1 MKRTLLVSLIF
12 IAVLGAIFSFLA
24 FRGIISPRDQS
35 SSAVG
40 SQPHE
45 PAPDFALETLAGTVL
60 RLSDLRG
67 RKIILNFWASWC
79 TPCRVEMPD
88 FERVHQEYGDR
99 LAILGINIR
108 EDRQTIERFLSS
120 VTVSYPILLDPH
132 GAVVRA
138 YRVLAQP
145 ATYWLDEQ
153 GRIVE
158 RKFGAYT
165 RAELEERVREFARPS
180 LTAPPTDIATTSS
193 AEPALKRGN
202 LFEKYFSQ
210 YDLESLQIEGDP
222 SQVAYVADLD
232 LSLLGLGCPSRDC
245 IPSIDQ
251 PQFET
256 PTEANSWLKPTDLV
270 ASVTYNG
277 VTKAYPVKILNWHE
291 IVNDDF
297 NGVPLAV
304 TYCPLCHSS
313 LVFIRPTIAGRILEF
328 GVSGRLYKSD
338 LVMYDR
344 QTGSFWSQI
353 EGRAI
358 IGPLAGKR
366 LEYVPAEMM
375 TWQKWQELYSVA
387 WVLARPTLQTAVG
400 GQPNRSQLQEPQASW
415 RGRRPQIVD
424 PSGATLSQD
433 FLRDYDFDPYS
444 WYKADNTNTF
454 GTPFADERLPAKTT
468 IWGIELNGAAKAYV
482 PESVATWGALNDELG
497 GRPILVLWDP
507 QRQVVKFFARRL
519 SDRTLTFNRRDG
531 QIIDAETQSVW
542 NTDGQAESGPLEG
555 TQLRQLP
562 GISAF
567 WFAWLAFHLKTELYH

>member
-1 MKRTLLVSLIF
+1 MKRVLLVSLIF

-24 FRGIISPRDQS
+24 FRGLISPRDQS

-45 PAPDFALETLAGTVL
+45 PAPDFALETLDGTVL

-67 RKIILNFWASWC
+67 RKVILNFWASWC
-79 TPCRVEMPD
+79 APCRIEMPD

-99 LAILGINIR
+99 LTILGINIR
-108 EDRQTIERFLSS
+108 EDRQTIERFLSN
-120 VTVSYPILLDPH
+120 VTVSYPLLLDPH

-138 YRVLAQP
+138 YRVITQP
-145 ATYWLDEQ
+145 ATYWIDEQ
-153 GRIVE
+153 GRMVE

-165 RAELEERVREFARPS
+165 RTELEERVREFVRPS
-180 LTAPPTDIATTSS
+180 LTALPTDGY
-193 AEPALKRGN
+193 AEPVLKRGN
-202 LFEKYFSQ
+202 LFEKYFSP

-222 SQVAYVADLD
+222 GQVAYVADLD
-232 LSLLGLGCPSRDC
+232 LSLLSLGCPSHDC

-304 TYCPLCHSS
+304 TYCPLCNSS
-313 LVFIRPTIAGRILEF
+313 LVFIRPTVEGRILEF

-366 LEYVPAEMM
+366 LEYVPVEMM
-375 TWQKWQELYSVA
+375 TWQKWQELHSVA

-400 GQPNRSQLQEPQASW
+400 GQPKRSQLQEPQASW
-415 RGRRPQIVD
+415 HGRPSKPQIID
-424 PSGATLSQD
+424 PSGTILSQD
-433 FLRDYDFDPYS
+433 FLRNYDFDPYS

-468 IWGIELNGAAKAYV
+468 IWGLELNGAAKAYV

-497 GRPILVLWDP
+497 GQPILVLWDP
-507 QRQVVKFFARRL
+507 QRQIVKFFARRL
-519 SDRTLTFNRRDG
+519 PERTLTFNRRDG
-531 QIIDAETQSVW
+531 QIIDTETQSIW
-542 NTDGQAESGPLEG
+542 STDGLAESGPLAG
-555 TQLRQLP
+555 AHLRQLP

-567 WFAWLAFHLKTELYH
+567 WFAWLAFHPQTELYR